1 MQTLLLN
8 KDEVG
13 ELIDLD
19 EVLTAVE
26 SGYRAFNSG
35 KVVQPDFMGVE
46 LPDSHACIDFKGGLD
61 LDGGYI
67 SLKSSAG
74 GYKDNP
80 ALGLP
85 TGMNTVMLF
94 EAHTGALKCV
104 MDGTWITGCR
114 TAAAGAISVKYL
126 AREDAKTLCIM
137 GAGNQARR
145 QLRAIIR
152 VRGFTRVLVWNASS
166 EALHSYVSE
175 MAAETGLD
183 IQACESAEEA
193 VRAADVVVT
202 TTRAHRGPIVQ
213 KAWVQPG
220 THIVAI
226 GSDMQGKQELSADL
240 FKDAKVV
247 NDSIELCIKYGDTQH
262 AVGQGII
269 KPEDIHAEIGEV
281 LLGTKAARKN
291 VQEITLFDT
300 VGMAIQDTVTVAM
313 LYKAALKKGLGSYYE
328 FFKS

>member
-1 MQTLLLN
+1 MKTLLLN

-13 ELIDLD
+13 EVIDLD
-19 EVLTAVE
+19 AVLAAVE
-26 SGYRAFNSG
+26 NGYRAFNSG
-35 KVVQPDFMGVE
+35 KVIQPDFMGVE

-74 GYKDNP
+74 GYRKNP
-80 ALGLP
+80 ELGLP

-94 EAHTGALKCV
+94 EAATGALKCI

-126 AREDAKTLCIM
+126 AREDAKTLCII

-152 VRGFTRVLVWNASS
+152 VRDFTEVVVWNASR
-166 EALHSYVSE
+166 EALDAYVQE
-175 MAAETGLD
+175 MSAETGLA
-183 IQACESAEEA
+183 IRKCETAEEA

-202 TTRAHRGPIVQ
+202 TTRAHRGPVVQ
-213 KAWVQPG
+213 KEWVKPG

-226 GSDMQGKQELSADL
+226 GSDMQGKQELDADI
-240 FKDAKVV
+240 FKEAKVV
-247 NDSIELCIKYGDTQH
+247 NDSVDLCIKYGDTQH
-262 AVGQGII
+262 PVKDGLI
-269 KPEDIHAEIGEV
+269 KPEDIHAEIGEI
-281 LLGTKAARKN
+281 LLGKKAGREN
-291 VQEITLFDT
+291 REEITIFDS

-313 LYKAALKKGLGSYYE
+313 LYKAALDKGLGTYYE
-328 FFKS
+328 FFR

>member
-1 MQTLLLN
+1 MKTLLLN

-13 ELIDLD
+13 AVLDLD

-26 SGYRAFNSG
+26 NGYRAFNSG

-46 LPDSHACIDFKGGLD
+46 LPDSHACIDFKAGLD

-67 SLKSSAG
+67 TLKSSAG
-74 GYKDNP
+74 GYYKNP
-80 ALGLP
+80 ELGLP

-94 EAHTGALKCV
+94 EAGTGALKCI

-126 AREDAKTLCIM
+126 AREDARTLCII

-152 VRGFTRVLVWNASS
+152 VRDFTRVLVWNASS
-166 EALHSYVSE
+166 EELDAYVQE
-175 MAAETGLD
+175 MSAETGLD
-183 IQACESAEEA
+183 IRKCETAEEA

-202 TTRAHRGPIVQ
+202 VTRGHRGPVV
-213 KAWVQPG
+213 KKEWVSPG

-226 GSDMQGKQELSADL
+226 GSDMQGKQELDAGI
-240 FKDAKVV
+240 FKEAKVV
-247 NDSIELCIKYGDTQH
+247 NDSVDLCIKYGDTQH
-262 AVGQGII
+262 PVKDGLI
-269 KPEDIHAEIGEV
+269 KPEDIHAEIGEI
-281 LLGTKAARKN
+281 LLGKKIGREN
-291 VQEITLFDT
+291 PEEITIFDS
-300 VGMAIQDTVTVAM
+300 VGMAIQDNVTVAM
-313 LYKAALKKGLGSYYE
+313 LYKAALDKGLGTYYE
-328 FFKS
+328 FFK